1 MHLKTMKLNTKLR
14 KTSVPETVVETA
26 RESDEDDNEWFDDD
40 RRQRRIAESHRE
52 KARMC
57 RVDMKSNRK
66 RKLGSLRKAGR
77 KRLRVHKGK
86 VYVNNKKT
94 QNFISVRYQK
104 FLGMHKE
111 KLNTEDIEIK
121 KLKNMR
127 TAK

>member
-1 MHLKTMKLNTKLR
+1 MSRVGKKTYIKKKLLSSR
-14 KTSVPETVVETA
+14 KT
-26 RESDEDDNEWFDDD
+26 
-40 RRQRRIAESHRE
+40 
-52 KARMC
+52 
-57 RVDMKSNRK
+57 
-66 RKLGSLRKAGR
+66 GR

-94 QNFISVRYQK
+94 KNFISVRYQK